1 MGCLRL
7 LLFLADPPILQIWK
21 AALTAVDWRLYALAQ
36 IIANAL
42 CFLPFFALLCW
53 TACAG
58 QKRSCGEGEIRRHP
72 FGHLFLALL
81 LFAAG
86 GGVLCVPEPAFFGRL
101 VASQFGW
108 ISNCGL
114 TAGRVFRYVRFVLS
128 SLLFVLGVF
137 HLLLWRLKYVYKT
150 RKRTSAVSGEDGKT
164 ADDDGVPACA
174 RYLLGHLPPEITL
187 DGKIEKVHV
196 KEFSPPM
203 QGEDPYGLA
212 FIMGGSVPTAD
223 QFDFFRRFVTAHDA
237 ACASFEEMSDPSQPT
252 MTADMI
258 LQGPDGSGRT
268 EILLA
273 AAMYAAIARGQRV
286 LYMVPG
292 RENAKVLAARIN
304 VRLADLK
311 VECYFSADYLR
322 ILEVDSWLDPQSG
335 KAPPDILFATPEAV
349 ERAFFSNTSTLV
361 PEKREAM
368 RGLLVGFGAVFVDD
382 FLEMALSVRSHVA
395 FQLDKFR
402 LLQACARTVP
412 QYVVATLPLYSPE
425 GVDRLG
431 TRLFGFG
438 LFNRRNNVKS
448 LRPRKLEDFW
458 CGTLRVAGTVD
469 DGEGVVRNGLTLDEA
484 SRKLVQITLASKD
497 DPDADRPFRAL
508 LYRKGMS
515 KPEQSKMDEDFSEDV
530 KSGHLR
536 VVSHLYELETVSEP
550 QDNVFYLSLACGDA
564 SAALRLNLKD
574 DCGSTAV
581 FFRIAMDGEGD
592 PAGRET
598 FAIIPDETALPLRA
612 HHLRSVLQF
621 IPRLTPVESNVWARF
636 GISLKH
642 PCLRQAKPEVEVGAQ
657 IATQWHHDEWV
668 EAERYPNGQIWPYLV
683 LAARAAASTQ
693 GEKVDF
699 NLLPDARESIWVDL
713 TGNCMA
719 SKRLILAKAVD
730 NAR

>member
-1 MGCLRL
+1 NAFVGRILGNWSSHPRKLALQRKVFFL
-7 LLFLADPPILQIWK
+7 LGLLPVGVGLFLAFLVVTNYRASDFAGVHNWSTFIAALRGLWAKIARAAKILLCAGFATFGFSLTLNLLWAVSRTLSRVKGQAVRGRDELPFPAWVVFVFCFFWLIPPILQIWK

-402 LLQACARTVP
+402 LLQ
-412 QYVVATLPLYSPE
+412 
-425 GVDRLG
+425 
-431 TRLFGFG
+431 
-438 LFNRRNNVKS
+438 
-448 LRPRKLEDFW
+448 
-458 CGTLRVAGTVD
+458 
-469 DGEGVVRNGLTLDEA
+469 
-484 SRKLVQITLASKD
+484 
-497 DPDADRPFRAL
+497 
-508 LYRKGMS
+508 
-515 KPEQSKMDEDFSEDV
+515 
-530 KSGHLR
+530 
-536 VVSHLYELETVSEP
+536 
-550 QDNVFYLSLACGDA
+550 
-564 SAALRLNLKD
+564 
-574 DCGSTAV
+574 
-581 FFRIAMDGEGD
+581 
-592 PAGRET
+592 
-598 FAIIPDETALPLRA
+598 
-612 HHLRSVLQF
+612 
-621 IPRLTPVESNVWARF
+621 
-636 GISLKH
+636 
-642 PCLRQAKPEVEVGAQ
+642 
-657 IATQWHHDEWV
+657 
-668 EAERYPNGQIWPYLV
+668 
-683 LAARAAASTQ
+683 
-693 GEKVDF
+693 
-699 NLLPDARESIWVDL
+699 
-713 TGNCMA
+713 
-719 SKRLILAKAVD
+719 
-730 NAR
+730 